1 MLQKLH
7 RKKHLVYVNNNIL
20 KSTVFSLNN
29 KWKDKG
35 EFHLFVGKVC
45 ILCKVLVHFAHC
57 TPG

>member
-1 MLQKLH
+1 MLQKMH

-35 EFHLFVGKVC
+35 NSTYSWARCAFFV
-45 ILCKVLVHFAHC
+45 
-57 TPG
+57 